1 MRIHCVM
8 FFLLTLFPKSNKMK
22 PLLTL
27 IFAVIPFLTYSQNQI
42 NILDTKGYNF
52 NDILGQM
59 VDCNISV
66 KYDQKNKETYI
77 YITDVFTTTGY
88 TLSAENVDSMNVM
101 FDKYFKWEEK
111 AIKMSVKLEKT
122 IKDLSLK
129 GWFKY
134 GNGDWSYSC
143 VNNCLFR
150 GLFFSQ
156 SESNHQLVF
165 QFGKITHCGNE
176 YLNHNTESV
185 YLSKEMVSEL
195 RKAFSSNFINNTLE
209 KEKSKK
215 SIEDEFK

>member
-1 MRIHCVM
+1 
-8 FFLLTLFPKSNKMK
+8 MK

-77 YITDVFTTTGY
+77 YIANVITTTGY

-134 GNGDWSYSC
+134 GNGDWSNSC

-176 YLNHNTESV
+176 YLNHKPEGV

-195 RKAFSSNFINNTLE
+195 RKAFSSDFINNTLE

>member
-1 MRIHCVM
+1 MKR
-8 FFLLTLFPKSNKMK
+8 LLTLSLVVLSF
-22 PLLTL
+22 
-27 IFAVIPFLTYSQNQI
+27 FAYSQNQI
-42 NILDTKGYNF
+42 NILDTKGHNF

-66 KYDQKNKETYI
+66 KYDQKKKETYI
-77 YITDVFTTTGY
+77 YLADAITTIAY
-88 TLSAENVDSMNVM
+88 TLSAENVDSINVI
-101 FDKYFKWEEK
+101 FDKYFIWEEK
-111 AIKMSVKLEKT
+111 ATKMSVKLEKT

-134 GNGDWSYSC
+134 GNGDWSNSC

-150 GLFFSQ
+150 CLFFSQ

-176 YLNHNTESV
+176 YLNHNPESV
-185 YLSKEMVSEL
+185 YFSKEMVYEL
-195 RKAFSSNFINNTLE
+195 RKGFSSDFINNTLE